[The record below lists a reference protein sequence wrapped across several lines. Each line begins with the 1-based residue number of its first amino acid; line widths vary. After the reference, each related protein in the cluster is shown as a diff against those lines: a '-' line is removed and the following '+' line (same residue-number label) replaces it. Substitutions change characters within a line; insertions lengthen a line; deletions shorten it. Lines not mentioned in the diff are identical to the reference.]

1 MGTYIGKVP
10 NPVLESNEHYMTS
23 PFGERTYK
31 GKKVQHNGIDLIKRG
46 KVWTP
51 ASKLDHIISMADGVV
66 VECSYSSTRGYY
78 VGIKTNGY
86 IHRYL
91 HMKKGSILVK
101 KGDKVVKGQ
110 RIGYMG
116 SSGEVDG
123 PHLHLAIVNPK
134 GNFVNPLDYLEGTKS
149 FDGSTPTEEIYYQSS
164 LVTSTSYLPKV
175 KIGTNDYAGV
185 LKSPMDCI
193 KIDKLTYRVQAI
205 GRTNYYSWVTGCSD
219 KIYAGVQGKKICK
232 LQIKGNYKYRV
243 YVLTNEKAGTG
254 KWLSWVKGETDYAG
268 LKNYPITAV
277 QIKKA

>member
-23 PFGERTYK
+23 PFGERK
-31 GKKVQHNGIDLIKRG
+31 GVQHNGIDLIKRG

-51 ASKLDHIISMADGVV
+51 AAKTDYIISMADGKV
-66 VECSYSSTRGYY
+66 VECSYSDTRGYY

-91 HMKKGSILVK
+91 HMKKGSIVVK
-101 KGDKVVKGQ
+101 LGETVKKGQ
-110 RIGYMG
+110 RIGFMG
-116 SSGEVDG
+116 ESGAAEG
-123 PHLHLAIVNPK
+123 KHLHLAIVNPK
-134 GNFVNPLDYLEGTKS
+134 GKYENPLDYLEGTKS
-149 FDGSTPTEEIYYQSS
+149 FDGGKPTDEIYYQTS
-164 LVTSTSYLPKV
+164 LVSSTSYLPKV
-175 KIGTNDYAGV
+175 KIGTSEYAGI
-185 LKSPMDCI
+185 LKSPMDCL
-193 KIDKLTYRVQAI
+193 KIDQLTYRVQAI
-205 GRTNYYSWVTGCSD
+205 GRNDYYSWVTGCSD

-254 KWLSWVKGETDYAG
+254 KWLPWVKGETDYAG
-268 LKNYPITAV
+268 LKNYPITAI